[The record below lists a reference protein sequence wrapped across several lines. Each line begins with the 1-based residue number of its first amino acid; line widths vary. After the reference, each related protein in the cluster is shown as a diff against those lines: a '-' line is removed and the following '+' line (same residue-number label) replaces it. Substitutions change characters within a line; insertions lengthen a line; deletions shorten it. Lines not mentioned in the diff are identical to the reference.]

1 MNIETAKKINSMS
14 VGILMAREGVGEF
27 SDSDIAKLKETSLAD
42 IIEANRLMTD
52 YKELLPKGGTRSYLH
67 TTDRALAELYCR
79 LHNDEFHLVSD
90 LVEACSAI
98 NNLCRDSLNGHGIL
112 VDGYDNYSFI
122 ELNSAG
128 DGSLETIV
136 QANSIN
142 ELLGKVINIAAE
154 LEEQDQ

>member
-1 MNIETAKKINSMS
+1 MNIETAKKINAMS

-42 IIEANRLMTD
+42 MLEANRLMTD
-52 YKELLPKGGTRSYLH
+52 YKEQLPGGGTRNFVH

-90 LVEACSAI
+90 LVDACSAI
-98 NNLCRDSLNGHGIL
+98 DDVRRDSINGHGIL
-112 VDGYDNYSFI
+112 VDGYGNYSFI

-128 DGSLETIV
+128 DGALDTLE
-136 QANSIN
+136 QAGSIN
-142 ELLGKVINIAAE
+142 RLLGMIQNMAAE
-154 LEEQDQ
+154 LEEQEQ